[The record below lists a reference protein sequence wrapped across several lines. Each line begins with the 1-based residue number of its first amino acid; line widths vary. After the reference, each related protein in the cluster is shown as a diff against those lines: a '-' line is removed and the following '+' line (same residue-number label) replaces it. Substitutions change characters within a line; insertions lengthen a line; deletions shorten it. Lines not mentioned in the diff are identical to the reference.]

1 MRCFLWTL
9 WRWVSKRLRISIFS
23 LQIIVKVQFL
33 HFFAS
38 SEEAIK
44 SSLALYHIQ
53 AKFNFQEISHVV
65 FYSNRN

>member
-1 MRCFLWTL
+1 
-9 WRWVSKRLRISIFS
+9 LRISIFS